1 MYRALCKAKK
11 EYVAV
16 VFLYVNK
23 ECTSGRLISRKQNR
37 KGLSVLQNC
46 VMKILEAAV
55 ATAKFIYLILIF
67 LMNRHNK
74 NFFFQVCLH
83 LKLCMC
89 RAVQYWCWNFDTA
102 AILVEFHS
110 YILLLIL
117 TFIGRRSW
125 WNIGL
130 GEEIGSF
137 QRAWNTRSNNK
148 GAF

>member
-1 MYRALCKAKK
+1 M
-11 EYVAV
+11 AV

-74 NFFFQVCLH
+74 NFFFSSLLALEVMYVQSCTVLV
-83 LKLCMC
+83 LKL
-89 RAVQYWCWNFDTA
+89 
-102 AILVEFHS
+102 
-110 YILLLIL
+110 
-117 TFIGRRSW
+117 
-125 WNIGL
+125 
-130 GEEIGSF
+130 
-137 QRAWNTRSNNK
+137 
-148 GAF
+148 